1 MQLKFVLRRENGTRA
16 QVAVTADATASVADL
31 ALALVIGDPERTG
44 ARPNGNVT
52 LKLEHAAFDTGA
64 PGRQLHPSRS
74 LIDSGLRSGST
85 VTIAPA
91 NASAPRTR
99 RGRSVAVL
107 RVLEGPDAGREF
119 SLPQGNSVI
128 GTGLTSDVML
138 TDPGIASVHAAV
150 SVGESIEIANL
161 AGPTGV
167 LVGDRP
173 VQRAMVGSTDVVRL
187 ANTSIAVLHT
197 VRPGTVQTDSAA
209 IEFNR
214 SPRVVP
220 RFGERVFSAPRPP
233 RRQEPAHFP
242 VLSMVLP
249 LLLGG
254 VMLAVTHSLLAVVFI
269 ALSPLLMIGMY
280 IDTKHEAKKKHN
292 QDVERFAESLRG
304 LADDLAAAHRVERA
318 TRLGEAPALAEVV
331 DAIHRL
337 GPLLWTHRPEHP
349 EFLTVRL
356 GLGDARSRC
365 RVELS
370 GDSDAEPTYLKQLID
385 LRDEFTQ
392 ITDVPVVADLRECG
406 ALGVCGPRG
415 VVDGVA
421 RGVIMQLIGL
431 HSPAELTITAFSS
444 AQARASWEWL
454 EWLPHTG
461 SVHSPLSGNHLTDSA
476 NGGIVLLSK
485 LEDLVKCRTEA
496 QPASAEHTFGVIP
509 PDTPTAEEPRA
520 PGALPAVIVLVDDT
534 APIDRSRLTRLAER
548 GANVGVYVIWVATQ
562 VASLPASCRTFV
574 LVENASTG
582 STVGEV
588 RHGRHGFPVACDSI
602 DIADAKQIA
611 LLLAPVVDVGA
622 AVEDA
627 TDLPRSVPY
636 LSLSG
641 TALAA
646 EPAAV
651 ARQWLS
657 NGSVISRNGQR
668 GPSSGKAGDLRALVG
683 STGVADFYLDLR
695 EHGPHA
701 LVGGTTGSGKSEFL
715 QSWILGMATAHSP
728 DRISFLLVD
737 YKGGT
742 AFADCAQ
749 LPHTVGLVTD
759 LSPHLVRRA
768 LTSLGAEIKRR
779 EELLNL
785 KRAKD
790 LVTLEQSGDPETP
803 PSLVIIVDEFAALA
817 TEVPEFVDGVIDV
830 AQRGR
835 SLGLHLILATQRPAG
850 VIKDNLRANTNLRIA
865 LRLNDVD
872 DSLDIVDDTLA
883 AQFPPEI
890 PGRAV
895 AKTGPGRLTT
905 FQAGYVGGYS
915 DDQPDRAPIDVWEFV
930 FGRRRPW
937 NTTAPAIAT
946 AFAPAATDIAR
957 IVSTV
962 RTAADQLHIATPR
975 KPWLPP
981 LGAVYALETLTRYA
995 GPGQL
1000 AFGRCDIPRRQ
1011 MQPVALYS
1019 PDDGNLAIIGT
1030 SGSGKSTAL
1039 RSIAIAPALGDDGP
1053 THVYGFDFAS
1063 GSLQMLESLP
1073 HVAAIIDG
1081 DDDERIGRVLRR
1093 LTAILDERSRRFA
1106 RVNAASLAEYRQAGA
1121 PTEPR
1126 ILLLVD
1132 GIAAFREAY
1141 EHVGHSTHFAMFNQ
1155 IAADGRRLGLHVV
1168 VTGDRPG
1175 ALSSSLA
1182 SMMQHRL
1189 VLRLATEDDYV
1200 LAGVPADVLSVN
1212 SPRGRAIMDGQE
1224 VQVALLGGDASVAV
1238 QARAVEELG
1247 AELREDGFIAP
1258 EPVASLS
1265 DHIALESLPAA
1276 TAAAAAAIGLA
1287 DETLAPVGV
1296 APHGLFMVT
1305 GPPGSGRSSTLLT
1318 LAQAVRRTNPAVRI
1332 VHMAPAPSTI
1342 AGLPVW
1348 SDTAVGAS
1356 SVVDLANELTSGLA
1370 GSSRF
1375 SGSAG
1380 SNLMVVVESL
1390 AEFGGT
1396 EAEPELARMVKTLA
1410 DATVF
1415 VVGESEVSTW
1425 GQAWLLAQPFK
1436 SARRGLLLAPS
1447 GVEADTLLS
1456 TPVGAIRR
1464 QDLPPG
1470 RGVLIEKGKGV
1481 WMQVGQPMI

>member
-1 MQLKFVLRRENGTRA
+1 MQLKFILRRDDGTRA

-31 ALALVIGDPERTG
+31 ALALATGDPDRTG
-44 ARPNGNVT
+44 GRPNRNVT

-64 PGRQLHPSRS
+64 PGRLLDPSRS
-74 LIDSGLRSGST
+74 VIDSGLRSGST
-85 VTIAPA
+85 ITIATA
-91 NASAPRTR
+91 NASAPRLR

-138 TDPGIASVHAAV
+138 TDPGIAVVHAAIT
-150 SVGESIEIANL
+150 VGESIEIANL

-220 RFGERVFSAPRPP
+220 RFEGRVFNAPRPP
-233 RRQEPAHFP
+233 QRQEPAHFP
-242 VLSMVLP
+242 VVSMLLP

-254 VMLAVTHSLLAVVFI
+254 VMLAVTRSLLAVVFI

-280 IDTKHEAKKKHN
+280 IDAKYQSKKKYD
-292 QDVERFAESLRG
+292 QDVERFADSLRT
-304 LADDLAAAHRVERA
+304 LADELAAAQRLERA

-337 GPLLWTHRPEHP
+337 GQVWWKHP
-349 EFLTVRL
+349 EFLAVRV
-356 GLGDARSRC
+356 GLGDAPSRC
-365 RVELS
+365 RVEVS
-370 GDSDAEPTYLKQLID
+370 GDNDAEPAYLKQLVD
-385 LRDEFTQ
+385 LRDEFAQ
-392 ITDVPVVADLRECG
+392 IADVPVVADLRECG

-421 RGVIMQLIGL
+421 RGIIMQLIGL
-431 HSPAELTITAFSS
+431 HSPAELSITAFSS
-444 AQARASWEWL
+444 SQSRASWEWL
-454 EWLPHTG
+454 EWLPHAG
-461 SVHSPLSGNHLTDSA
+461 SVHSPLSGNHLTDSE
-476 NGGIVLLSK
+476 NGGIVLLSR
-485 LEDLVKCRTEA
+485 LEDLVKQRTEA
-496 QPASAEHTFGVIP
+496 APASAEHTFGVIP
-509 PDTPTAEEPRA
+509 PDGLAAAEETKA
-520 PGALPAVIVLVDDT
+520 PGIVPAVVVLVDDT

-548 GANVGVYVIWVATQ
+548 GASVGVHVIWVATQ
-562 VASLPASCRTFV
+562 VASLPAACRTFV
-574 LVENASTG
+574 LVESASTG

-588 RHGRHGFPVACDSI
+588 RHGRHGFPVACDAI
-602 DIADAKQIA
+602 DVADAKQIA
-611 LLLAPVVDVGA
+611 LLLAPVIDVGA

-627 TDLPRSVPY
+627 TDLPRSVAY

-641 TALAA
+641 TALASD
-646 EPAAV
+646 PAAV
-651 ARQWLS
+651 SRQWLS
-657 NGSVISRNGQR
+657 NESVAPRNGAPR
-668 GPSSGKAGDLRALVG
+668 PSSGKAADLRALVG

-728 DRISFLLVD
+728 DRVSFLLVD

-790 LVTLEQSGDPETP
+790 LATLEQSGDPETP
-803 PSLVIIVDEFAALA
+803 PSLVIVVDEFAALA
-817 TEVPEFVDGVIDV
+817 TEVPQFVDGVIDV

-865 LRLNDVD
+865 LRLNDID
-872 DSLDIVDDTLA
+872 DSIDVIDEPLA
-883 AQFPPEI
+883 AHFPPEI
-890 PGRAV
+890 PGRAI

-905 FQAGYVGGYS
+905 FQAAYVGGYS
-915 DDQPDRAPIDVWEFV
+915 GDQPDRAPIDIWEFV

-946 AFAPAATDIAR
+946 VAAPSATDIAR
-957 IVSTV
+957 MAAMV
-962 RTAADQLHIATPR
+962 RAAADQLRIPTPR

-981 LGAVYALETLTRYA
+981 LEPVYALESLARHSRA
-995 GPGQL
+995 GQL
-1000 AFGRCDIPRRQ
+1000 AIGRYDIPARQ
-1011 MQPVALYS
+1011 AQPVGSYS
-1019 PDDGNLAIIGT
+1019 PDDGNLVILGT
-1030 SGSGKSTAL
+1030 SGSGKSTTL
-1039 RSIAIAPALGDDGP
+1039 RTVAIAAALADDGP

-1063 GSLQMLESLP
+1063 GSLQMLEALP
-1073 HVAAIIDG
+1073 HVAAIING

-1093 LTAILDERSRRFA
+1093 LTAVLDDRSRKFA
-1106 RVNAASLAEYRQAGA
+1106 RVNAASLMEYRQTAE

-1132 GIAAFREAY
+1132 GIAAFRDAY
-1141 EHVGHSTHFAMFNQ
+1141 EHIGHSTHFAMFNQ
-1155 IAADGRRLGLHVV
+1155 IAADGRRLGLHVI

-1175 ALSSSLA
+1175 ALSSSLT

-1189 VLRLATEDDYV
+1189 VLRLATEDDYL
-1200 LAGVPADVLSVN
+1200 LASVPADVLSAN
-1212 SPRGRAIMDGQE
+1212 SPRGRGILAGEE
-1224 VQVALLGGDASVAV
+1224 VQVAVLGGDASVAV
-1238 QARAVEELG
+1238 QARAVDAL
-1247 AELREDGFIAP
+1247 AAQLRDSGFAAP

-1265 DHIALESLPAA
+1265 DHIALESLPATTA
-1276 TAAAAAAIGLA
+1276 TATATIGVA
-1287 DETLAPVGV
+1287 DETLAPIGL
-1296 APHGLFMVT
+1296 APHGVFMVT

-1318 LAQAVRRTNPAVRI
+1318 LALAVRRANPGVRI
-1332 VHMAPAPSTI
+1332 VHMAAGPSTI

-1348 SDTAVGAS
+1348 SDTAVGSS
-1356 SVVDLANELTSGLA
+1356 SVFDLANELMSGLTSG
-1370 GSSRF
+1370 
-1375 SGSAG
+1375 AG
-1380 SNLMVVVESL
+1380 SNLMVVIESL
-1390 AEFGGT
+1390 ADFGGT
-1396 EAEPELARMVKTLA
+1396 EAESELARMVKTLG
-1410 DATVF
+1410 DASVL
-1415 VVGESEVSTW
+1415 VVGESEVSSW

-1447 GVEADTLLS
+1447 GVEADSLLS
-1456 TPVGAIRR
+1456 TPVGTIRR
-1464 QDLPPG
+1464 HDFPPG

-1481 WMQVGQPMI
+1481 WMQVAQPMV